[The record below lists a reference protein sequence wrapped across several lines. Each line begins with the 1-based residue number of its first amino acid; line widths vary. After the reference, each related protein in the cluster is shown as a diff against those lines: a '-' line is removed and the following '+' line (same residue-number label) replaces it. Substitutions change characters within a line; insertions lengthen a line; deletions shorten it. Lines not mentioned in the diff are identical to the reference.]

1 MNRRDVD
8 IVDERKVPS
17 GSVGG
22 GMLPKAARS
31 HCLSR
36 SSGERARELVRQS
49 VEGMGEDNQVVD
61 FSANVPPSSQEGRG
75 LSVSDGSRLNSFASS
90 FPPCP
95 PPQNTPVSGVP
106 YLTNFME
113 QEQKQEQEQ
122 RRERE
127 KQQEQEHTQQQRVSF
142 TNRQQQMSVDESDPD
157 HDLDIVNA
165 YPVDDDEEE
174 LRRVRSAESY
184 PGKFPVSDGLEL
196 CALASAPFYK
206 IGKGSTSVRPFSDV

>member
-1 MNRRDVD
+1 MNRQNVDV
-8 IVDERKVPS
+8 VGELKGPS
-17 GSVGG
+17 SSVGG

-31 HCLSR
+31 QCLSR

-49 VEGMGEDNQVVD
+49 VEGRGEDTQVVD
-61 FSANVPPSSQEGRG
+61 SSANVASSQEGRG

-90 FPPCP
+90 FPACP

-106 YLTNFME
+106 YLTNVME
-113 QEQKQEQEQ
+113 QEQK
-122 RRERE
+122 RERE
-127 KQQEQEHTQQQRVSF
+127 KQQEEEHTQQRRVSF

-196 CALASAPFYK
+196 CALASAPFYR
-206 IGKGSTSVRPFSDV
+206 IGKGSASVRPFSDV

>member
-1 MNRRDVD
+1 MG
-8 IVDERKVPS
+8 ELKGPS
-17 GSVGG
+17 SVGG
-22 GMLPKAARS
+22 GEILPKAARS
-31 HCLSR
+31 QCLSR

-49 VEGMGEDNQVVD
+49 VEGMGEGNQVVG
-61 FSANVPPSSQEGRG
+61 FSANVASSQEGRG
-75 LSVSDGSRLNSFASS
+75 QSVSEGSRLNSFASS
-90 FPPCP
+90 FPACP

-106 YLTNFME
+106 YLTNVME
-113 QEQKQEQEQ
+113 QEHK
-122 RRERE
+122 RERE
-127 KQQEQEHTQQQRVSF
+127 KQQNQEHTQQRRVSF

-196 CALASAPFYK
+196 CALASAPFYR

>member
-1 MNRRDVD
+1 
-8 IVDERKVPS
+8 
-17 GSVGG
+17 
-22 GMLPKAARS
+22 MLPKAARS
-31 HCLSR
+31 QCLSR

-49 VEGMGEDNQVVD
+49 VEGRGEDTQVVD
-61 FSANVPPSSQEGRG
+61 SSANVASSQEGRG

-90 FPPCP
+90 FPACP

-106 YLTNFME
+106 YLTNVME
-113 QEQKQEQEQ
+113 QEQK
-122 RRERE
+122 RERE
-127 KQQEQEHTQQQRVSF
+127 KQQEEEHTQQRRVSF

-196 CALASAPFYK
+196 CALASAPFYR
-206 IGKGSTSVRPFSDV
+206 IGKGSASVRPFSDV